1 MKELNRQQ
9 YRASRPDGGVSLVI
23 AGAGTGKTRT
33 LVEKVKNII
42 REGNIASNSILILT
56 FSRKAADE
64 IKERVRSVI
73 GEDAD
78 HITAGTFHSFCL
90 RFLRAH
96 DKTFLEREGFK
107 FFPEVIDDEA
117 REELIHQLIE
127 NSLEN
132 FLGLPVDVVKYL
144 MENYERLDKKTKE
157 KLVRVGISD
166 SISELRGLFREYK
179 KKRNCIDFQD
189 MIDYS
194 VRLLAENDDIRLS
207 FIERFRYILVD
218 EFQDTS
224 EDNFRLIKLMLPA
237 VSPALFVVG
246 DDWQSIYGFRNA
258 RVEYIV
264 RMRSFFPEVG
274 IFKLRVNYRS
284 RKEIVR
290 FSNRF
295 IRHNRVRTRKAM
307 RSFKG
312 RGGIIAGFRV
322 KGFNDE
328 IISIRAIVDREI
340 ENAEEMAILYR
351 NNWQGDYIIENLNDY
366 RAFIDQKKL
375 QLMTIH
381 SSKGLEFHTVIIAGL
396 SDEILPDRS
405 SDLEEERRLLY
416 VALTRAKER
425 LYILY
430 HSSRGGEIS
439 RFAGELG
446 FSQDSVSARYAFDL

>member
-1 MKELNRQQ
+1 MKALNRQQ

-42 REGNIASNSILILT
+42 REGNIASNRILILT

-64 IKERVRSVI
+64 IKERVKSVI

-90 RFLRAH
+90 GFLRDH

-107 FFPEVIDDEA
+107 FFPEIIDDGA
-117 REELIHQLIE
+117 REDLLHQLIE

-132 FLGLPVDVVKYL
+132 FLGLPVDVVRYL
-144 MENYERLDKKTKE
+144 LESYGRLDKKTRE
-157 KLVRVGISD
+157 KLARVGISD
-166 SISELRGLFREYK
+166 SIAELRGLFREYK
-179 KKRNCIDFQD
+179 KERNCIDFQD

-194 VRLLAENDDIRLS
+194 VRLLEENEDIRLR

-224 EDNFRLIKLMLPA
+224 EDNFRLIKLMLPE
-237 VSPALFVVG
+237 SNPSLFVVG

-264 RMRSFFPEVG
+264 RMRSFFPGVV

-295 IRHNRVRTRKAM
+295 IRRNRVRTRKAIG
-307 RSFKG
+307 SFKG

-328 IISIRAIVDREI
+328 IISIRAILDREI
-340 ENAEEMAILYR
+340 DNAEEIAILYR
-351 NNWQGDYIIENLNDY
+351 NNWQGDYITENLNDY
-366 RAFIDQKKL
+366 REFIDQKKL

-381 SSKGLEFHTVIIAGL
+381 SSKGLEFHTVIITGL

-416 VALTRAKER
+416 VALTRARER

-446 FSQDSVSARYAFDL
+446 FSRDRLSDRFAFDL